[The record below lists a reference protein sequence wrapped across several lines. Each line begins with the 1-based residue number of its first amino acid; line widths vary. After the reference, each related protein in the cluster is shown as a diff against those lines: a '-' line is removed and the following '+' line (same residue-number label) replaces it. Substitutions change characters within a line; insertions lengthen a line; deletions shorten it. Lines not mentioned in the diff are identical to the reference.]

1 MNGITILIWITIAI
15 IGIIAIVVVKMHYAD
30 KELETSEKSMIPNTN
45 GLSGILSSRKDK
57 VDKAI
62 SSSSHHEP
70 NKSLY
75 GNKKSVSHDSDAYI
89 VPEVN
94 DSKLKDFEYESEN
107 QILINYGNEVK
118 KFQEPIKQNQMDI
131 MTQNNKEEK
140 TELKDLF
147 TIDELIKESKRKD
160 SEREKESQSIKKDD
174 DLTEI
179 KESIKQRQESK
190 VQEPLIEEIVNE
202 SESIDEPHIE
212 EIINESESV
221 DEPHIEE
228 IINESDTIEELLNET
243 TGESAEDIFEDS
255 ESETPFA
262 SQKEIEEAIT
272 SASLE
277 SEEEIE
283 SISEETNITDVLL
296 DSNEE
301 EAEIPEEE
309 IKEPA
314 LKSPSKIGESK
325 EDDFGAPIE
334 NTNLFESD
342 EYKMDLDYRKDLDK
356 ITNKIRSSKIFQEV
370 KGKLT
375 QESEEIPQSEE
386 VYGEVEETYIRNVNE
401 YDDFEPI
408 INETHIDY
416 EEPQDDFIEITDDQR
431 LRQENTRKVFN
442 IAKNSSPDIEISEPK
457 ISPIK
462 EKPSRDNIKL
472 TLNNNEVVLKKGDEI
487 IFNHDGETYSSQVY
501 AINGDDISVRYR
513 RKNITIKP
521 KDVKKIY

>member
-15 IGIIAIVVVKMHYAD
+15 IGIISIILVKMHYGD
-30 KELETSEKSMIPNTN
+30 EELESGEKSIIPSAKS
-45 GLSGILSSRKDK
+45 LSGILESRKEK
-57 VDKAI
+57 VNSQSKFMN
-62 SSSSHHEP
+62 SFSQQKT

-75 GNKKSVSHDSDAYI
+75 GNRTSVSKDDDAYI

-94 DSKLKDFEYESEN
+94 DNSAKNIEYESEN
-107 QILINYGNEVK
+107 QVLINYGNEVK

-131 MTQNNKEEK
+131 MNQNNKEEK

-160 SEREKESQSIKKDD
+160 SEREKESQNISKDD

-179 KESIKQRQESK
+179 KESIKQRKEGTAI
-190 VQEPLIEEIVNE
+190 QEPL
-202 SESIDEPHIE
+202 
-212 EIINESESV
+212 
-221 DEPHIEE
+221 IEE

-243 TGESAEDIFEDS
+243 ANISEEVTEEIEAEAENAYA
-255 ESETPFA
+255 T
-262 SQKEIEEAIT
+262 QKEIEETIT
-272 SASLE
+272 SASQE
-277 SEEEIE
+277 SKEEIE

-296 DSNEE
+296 DSAEE
-301 EAEIPEEE
+301 EVDVPNEE
-309 IKEPA
+309 IKEPT
-314 LKSPSKIGESK
+314 LKSPSKIK
-325 EDDFGAPIE
+325 DDFGAPIE

-342 EYKMDLDYRKDLDK
+342 EYKMDLDYRKDIDK

-370 KGKLT
+370 KDKLT
-375 QESEEIPQSEE
+375 QEPEARVEEE
-386 VYGEVEETYIRNVNE
+386 YGAVEETYIRNVNE
-401 YDDFEPI
+401 YDEFEPI

-416 EEPQDDFIEITDDQR
+416 VEPEEEYPEIISDDEK

-442 IAKNSSPDIEISEPK
+442 MAKNSAPEVEKTQSR

-462 EKPSRDNIKL
+462 NKPSKDNIKL

-487 IFNHDGETYSSQVY
+487 IFTHEGETYSSQVY

>member
-15 IGIIAIVVVKMHYAD
+15 IGIIAIILVKMHYGNE
-30 KELETSEKSMIPNTN
+30 ELESGEKSKIP
-45 GLSGILSSRKDK
+45 GAKSLSGILESRKEK
-57 VDKAI
+57 VNSQTRFSN
-62 SSSSHHEP
+62 SSSQQ

-75 GNKKSVSHDSDAYI
+75 GNRTSVSSDYDTYI

-94 DSKLKDFEYESEN
+94 ENSAKNIEYESEN
-107 QILINYGNEVK
+107 QVLINYGNEVK

-160 SEREKESQSIKKDD
+160 SEREKESQNITKDN

-179 KESIKQRQESK
+179 KESIKQKQESTTL
-190 VQEPLIEEIVNE
+190 QEPL
-202 SESIDEPHIE
+202 
-212 EIINESESV
+212 
-221 DEPHIEE
+221 IEE

-243 TGESAEDIFEDS
+243 SNISEDVTE
-255 ESETPFA
+255 ESEAETEMPFA
-262 SQKEIEEAIT
+262 SQKEIEETIT
-272 SASLE
+272 SASQE

-296 DSNEE
+296 DSSEE
-301 EAEIPEEE
+301 ELDIPNEE

-314 LKSPSKIGESK
+314 LKSPSKIK
-325 EDDFGAPIE
+325 DDFGAPIE

-342 EYKMDLDYRKDLDK
+342 ENKMDLDYRKDLDK
-356 ITNKIRSSKIFQEV
+356 ITNKIRSSKIFKEV
-370 KGKLT
+370 KGKII
-375 QESEEIPQSEE
+375 QDPEETHVEE
-386 VYGEVEETYIRNVNE
+386 EFEGIEETYIRNVNE
-401 YDDFEPI
+401 YDEFEPI

-416 EEPQDDFIEITDDQR
+416 EEPEEEYPEIISDDQK
-431 LRQENTRKVFN
+431 LRQENTMKVFN
-442 IAKNSSPDIEISEPK
+442 MAKNTAPEAESTQSR

-462 EKPSRDNIKL
+462 NKPSKDNIKL

-487 IFNHDGETYSSQVY
+487 IFNHEGETYSSQVY